1 MVMDYQMEREI
12 NNRPIH
18 RYIRKERFIMI
29 LNQLLG
35 KCKIKEGLLEE
46 CWNVRKDPSFIWD
59 DIYMILK
66 KRRKREFNQIPS
78 IIVALGYCRLMIEG
92 QLYQD
97 IISRFLKIQDNFLKR
112 CADERKYFPNIRFI
126 ILMIM
131 GEFGLDFGYDIP
143 LLRTS
148 KKLSD
153 LLLFWNK
160 INY

>member
-1 MVMDYQMEREI
+1 MEREI

-18 RYIRKERFIMI
+18 HYVRKERFVRV

-35 KCKIKEGLLEE
+35 KCKIDPEVLDE
-46 CWNVRKDPSFIWD
+46 CILVRMDSKYIWD
-59 DIYMILK
+59 DIYDILK

-78 IIVALGYCRLMIEG
+78 IIVALGYCRLKVEG
-92 QLYQD
+92 RLYDD
-97 IISRFLKIQDNFLKR
+97 IIKRFLKIQDNFKNR
-112 CADERKYFPNIRFI
+112 CDDERKYFPNIRFI

-131 GEFGLDFGYDIP
+131 GEMGLDFGYDIP

-160 INY
+160 ICY

>member
-1 MVMDYQMEREI
+1 MDYNMEREI

-18 RYIRKERFIMI
+18 HYVRKERFVRV

-35 KCKIKEGLLEE
+35 KCKIDPEVLDE
-46 CWNVRKDPSFIWD
+46 CILVRMDSKYIWD
-59 DIYMILK
+59 DIYDILK
-66 KRRKREFNQIPS
+66 RRKKREFNQIPS
-78 IIVALGYCRLMIEG
+78 IIVALGYCRLTVEG
-92 QLYQD
+92 SLYD
-97 IISRFLKIQDNFLKR
+97 EIIKRFLKIQDNFKKR
-112 CADERKYFPNIRFI
+112 CIDERKYFPNIRFV

-131 GEFGLDFGYDIP
+131 GELGLDFGYDIP

-160 INY
+160 IS